1 MKTLI
6 LGLGNPLMR
15 DDGAGLIVARCLY
28 ERLADGETDLVE
40 AAIAGLQTIPLLA
53 GYDRAIVIDAICNGR
68 SVGDVYR
75 FEGEDLH
82 GHPCQVTHGTGLA
95 SALEWAR
102 GARFEMPRQVTVF
115 AIAVADADTFGESL
129 TPEVEKAIPAAVDM
143 IAEDLGLH

>member
-15 DDGAGLIVARCLY
+15 DDGAGLIVARRLY

-53 GYDRAIVIDAICNGR
+53 GYDRAIIIDAICNGR

-102 GARFEMPRQVTVF
+102 GARFEMPRQLTVF
-115 AIAVADADTFGESL
+115 AMAVADADNFGESL
-129 TPEVEKAIPAAVDM
+129 TPEVEKAIPAVVDM
-143 IAEDLGLH
+143 IAEDLKLH

>member
-1 MKTLI
+1 
-6 LGLGNPLMR
+6 MR
-15 DDGAGLIVARCLY
+15 DDGAGLIVARRLY

-53 GYDRAIVIDAICNGR
+53 GYDRAIIIDAICNGR
-68 SVGDVYR
+68 CVGDVYR

-102 GARFEMPRQVTVF
+102 GARFEMPRQLTVF
-115 AIAVADADTFGESL
+115 AMAVADADNFGESL
-129 TPEVEKAIPAAVDM
+129 TPEVEKAIPAVVDM
-143 IAEDLGLH
+143 IAEDLKLH